1 MYTHTYMIYVW
12 YVLWAHKGVQGPS
25 WFFSLNKWNNQVLL
39 LLERLPRSV
48 LVICPG
54 EDVSPSCTF
63 LDAWSAELGRNF
75 VVCVYLVYVDN
86 SEIVLWL
93 VEFLEHVLWNFWFLY
108 LASHFVTWNQ
118 ETKRSSWMASSSCI
132 KSSILATPGTYSV
145 DFADFAAQFP
155 IWVVKELWFATFYS

>member
-1 MYTHTYMIYVW
+1 MIYFW

-118 ETKRSSWMASSSCI
+118 EDKEVVLNGVVQLYKVFNFGNTWH
-132 KSSILATPGTYSV
+132 ILGGFCRFCSTISHLGCER
-145 DFADFAAQFP
+145 
-155 IWVVKELWFATFYS
+155 IVVCHIL